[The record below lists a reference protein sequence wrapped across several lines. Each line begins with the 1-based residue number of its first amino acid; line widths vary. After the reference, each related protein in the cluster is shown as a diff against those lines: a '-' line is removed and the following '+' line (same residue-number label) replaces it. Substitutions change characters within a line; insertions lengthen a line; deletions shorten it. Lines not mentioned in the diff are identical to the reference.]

1 MRLEVTRR
9 AELAVRALAL
19 LGADGGRM
27 KAGRLAENL
36 DTTTGFVAQ
45 VVNPLVK
52 AGWVRSEPGPG
63 GGYSMRPEAAAVS
76 VLDVIET
83 VDGPTDD
90 GRCVVADRPCDSGT
104 PCVIH
109 TAWRH
114 ACAELRS
121 ALGRMPAAG
130 WNPAPPSPSAHR
142 LDPPA

>member
-1 MRLEVTRR
+1 M
-9 AELAVRALAL
+9 RALAL

-27 KAGRLAENL
+27 KAGRLAEGL

-63 GGYSMRPEAAAVS
+63 GGYSMRPEAASVS
-76 VLDVIET
+76 VLDVIES

-90 GRCVVADRPCDSGT
+90 GRCVVADRPCDAGS

-109 TAWRH
+109 AAWRQ
-114 ACAELRS
+114 ACGELRT
-121 ALGRMPAAG
+121 ALGRMPAAA
-130 WNPAPPSPSAHR
+130 WTPASTNPSAHR
-142 LDPPA
+142 AGAPA